1 MEVKVR
7 VPKDLAGLLKKHKEI
22 DFGRVARNAIIRRAL
37 EAEVAEGI
45 ARKSKLTEADAEEI
59 GGLVKAGLKER
70 YR

>member
-1 MEVKVR
+1 MEVKVK

-37 EAEVAEGI
+37 EAEMAEGI
-45 ARKSKLTEADAEEI
+45 ASKSKMTEADAEEI
-59 GGLVKAGLKER
+59 GGLVKEGLRKK